1 MLEGV
6 KVDPDPSRCDYKAA
20 HKVDR
25 ESDYL
30 SLLHEALSSLM
41 LLRNMEHPSGPL
53 GDEYRPIFA
62 FFLLEVGK

>member
-41 LLRNMEHPSGPL
+41 PL
-53 GDEYRPIFA
+53 KEYGASFRT
-62 FFLLEVGK
+62 LGR